1 MTGKMRLLGSTLM
14 VMFFVV
20 IALSVDVFSAETG
33 NEISK
38 GPAAENIASEKKPG
52 VGEISIDDFE
62 KALLSGEAVILDVR
76 SALDYA
82 EGHFKGALHMSLGNI
97 AKDYSKLPKDKRIIT
112 YCETGA
118 RAEMAYDILKKHG
131 YDVNFLK
138 AKPAFAAD
146 GSYKIEE

>member
-1 MTGKMRLLGSTLM
+1 M

-38 GPAAENIASEKKPG
+38 GPAAENIASEKKPAA
-52 VGEISIDDFE
+52 GEISIDDFE